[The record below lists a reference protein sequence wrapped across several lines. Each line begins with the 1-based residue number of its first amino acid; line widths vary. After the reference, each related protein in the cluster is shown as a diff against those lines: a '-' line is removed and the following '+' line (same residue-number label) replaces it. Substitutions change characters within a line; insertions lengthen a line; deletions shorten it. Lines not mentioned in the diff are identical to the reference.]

1 MKKNPYFLNTV
12 LAIVV
17 FAGVRGK
24 MEFAEPPRAF
34 KGFPIILIAAGLLA
48 MAFAGFAGI
57 KL

>member
-1 MKKNPYFLNTV
+1 
-12 LAIVV
+12 
-17 FAGVRGK
+17 